1 MMAGTA
7 GAGAACRAPIWR

>member
-1 MMAGTA
+1 MAGTA